1 MTTTTHFI
9 GSADA
14 LAGGSLR
21 SRVRRAVP
29 GGTPSREREERAA
42 AQLDKEL
49 ADRLSP
55 TITYRP
61 GRGFYIDLPAN
72 LDDDDVDNEIASC
85 EGIVLMELSDLL
97 DDGGLGD
104 VLAAAS

>member
-29 GGTPSREREERAA
+29 GGTPSREREQRAA

-49 ADRLSP
+49 TDRLSP
-55 TITYRP
+55 AITYRP
-61 GRGFYIDLPAN
+61 GRGFYIALPAN
-72 LDDDDVDNEIASC
+72 LADDDVDNEIATS
-85 EGIVLMELSDLL
+85 EGIVLAELSDLL

-104 VLAAAS
+104 ALAAAS

>member
-1 MTTTTHFI
+1 MATTTHFI

-29 GGTPSREREERAA
+29 GGTPSREREQRAA
-42 AQLDKEL
+42 AQLDREL
-49 ADRLSP
+49 ADRLPSM
-55 TITYRP
+55 ITYRP
-61 GRGFYIDLPAN
+61 GRGFYITLPAN
-72 LDDDDVDNEIASC
+72 LADDDVDDEIAAC
-85 EGIVLMELSDLL
+85 EGIVLVELSDLL

-104 VLAAAS
+104 ALAAAS